1 MEINTPVFGLD
12 TLTDALTLDGM
23 PTLSQALY
31 WLVVVSLG
39 IGVAQL
45 SGRLSQWVVGDDT
58 SDDDPP
64 DSDESSL

>member
-1 MEINTPVFGLD
+1 MFELD
-12 TLTDALTLDGM
+12 TLTDALTFDGM
-23 PTLSQALY
+23 PTLSQVLY

-45 SGRLSQWVVGDDT
+45 SGRLSQWVVGDEQ
-58 SDDDPP
+58 SEDDPP